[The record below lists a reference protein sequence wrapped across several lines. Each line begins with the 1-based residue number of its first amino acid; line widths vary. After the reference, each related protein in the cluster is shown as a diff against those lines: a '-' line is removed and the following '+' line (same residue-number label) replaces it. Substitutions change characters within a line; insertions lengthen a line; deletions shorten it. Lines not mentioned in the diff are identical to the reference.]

1 MRGPDGAPD
10 GIRVVLADDHEL
22 FRWGVAEMLSFAEN
36 VEVVAEAAD
45 HEGAIAAVME
55 HAPDVVLLDLEMPS
69 PMGADESLGRMLSLP
84 SPPSV
89 VVFYN
94 AEDRDHAEQAAKAF
108 AAAYGAKW
116 PKAVAKI
123 TNDLD
128 VLLAFYDFPGE
139 HWIHLRTTNPIES
152 TFATVRLRQRVTKGP
167 GSRAA
172 GIAMAFKLIESAQ
185 HRWRAVNFAHL
196 VALVR
201 AGAKFENGV
210 LVERLDESTSGDTHA
225 A

>member
-1 MRGPDGAPD
+1 MLK
-10 GIRVVLADDHEL
+10 VVQ
-22 FRWGVAEMLSFAEN
+22 
-36 VEVVAEAAD
+36 VAEASN
-45 HEGAIAAVME
+45 ENAASSS
-55 HAPDVVLLDLEMPS
+55 LLDEIVS
-69 PMGADESLGRMLSLP
+69 DGARQVLATALQ
-84 SPPSV
+84 
-89 VVFYN
+89 
-94 AEDRDHAEQAAKAF
+94 AEVIAYVEAF

-128 VLLAFYDFPGE
+128 VLLAFSDFPGE

-185 HRWRAVNFAHL
+185 HRWRAVNSAHL

-210 LVERLDESTSGDTHA
+210 LVERPDESTSGDTHA